1 MHNVF
6 ICNFSYLDSTH
17 FPYLKLLVFNLC
29 RSFHISLFIHI
40 FVDGLFIF
48 HIHCYVLM
56 KFRICITML
65 YISLIWCL
73 QFGYVHLDMHIFS
86 RFMVF
91 KLLGQQSTFR
101 VSKLPLSLH
110 PLSHGLLFVTLK
122 FCGSGAK
129 SFSAFNINFFCV
141 FEHLRFEI

>member
-1 MHNVF
+1 MIN
-6 ICNFSYLDSTH
+6 NFSYLNSTH

-29 RSFHISLFIHI
+29 MSFHISLFIYI
-40 FVDGLFIF
+40 FVNPGFFII

-56 KFRICITML
+56 KSRICITML

-86 RFMVF
+86 RFTVF
-91 KLLGQQSTFR
+91 NFLGQHSTFR
-101 VSKLPLSLH
+101 VSKLLLSLH
-110 PLSHGLLFVTLK
+110 PLSHGLLFVSLK

-129 SFSAFNINFFCV
+129 SFSALNTNFLCV
-141 FEHLRFEI
+141 FEHLRF